1 MKGRGRQGEEL
12 SRPARLHRGRCVGDA
27 AGARSC
33 GALKVRTA
41 GPSKQGAIFRPEDGS
56 IGEVLGAELH
66 ARPWDGLASPA
77 GGEAPGEAMTKQ
89 GEAGASDSPPSPRSA
104 AGTRAASPSP
114 SGPRG
119 GAVAGGRPGRCVV
132 VAGGGGRPRAEGGG
146 KIAALPLAAG
156 SLAAPGGDGGSGG
169 SARPG
174 ASHSPAPSA
183 PRGAD
188 HGCQVGGEGRRGHVT
203 EPGHVTAAPPGGPGW
218 FPAAGAVGSPDAPRS
233 RPGGGGLCALGE
245 SGSARRRSWGTP
257 ALREPG
263 GRGVRRGRRLRPEQR
278 GSAGGKQ
285 KEPVCPEGR
294 GRPRGGREPCLDGA
308 GPPRGERGSL
318 SRRAAAGGAG
328 RCLRALL
335 PCGPLRETQWA
346 RS

>member
-12 SRPARLHRGRCVGDA
+12 SRPARLHRGRCGGDA

-66 ARPWDGLASPA
+66 GPPLGRPGLPA

-104 AGTRAASPSP
+104 AGTGRRARLP
-114 SGPRG
+114 
-119 GAVAGGRPGRCVV
+119 PGRAGALWPAAAPGAAWSWRG
-132 VAGGGGRPRAEGGG
+132 AGGGRGQREAGRSRHFRWPLARWQLREATAGAEGARG
-146 KIAALPLAAG
+146 
-156 SLAAPGGDGGSGG
+156 PGLRIP
-169 SARPG
+169 RP
-174 ASHSPAPSA
+174 PSA

-263 GRGVRRGRRLRPEQR
+263 GRGVRRGRRLRPERR

-328 RCLRALL
+328 R
-335 PCGPLRETQWA
+335 
-346 RS
+346 